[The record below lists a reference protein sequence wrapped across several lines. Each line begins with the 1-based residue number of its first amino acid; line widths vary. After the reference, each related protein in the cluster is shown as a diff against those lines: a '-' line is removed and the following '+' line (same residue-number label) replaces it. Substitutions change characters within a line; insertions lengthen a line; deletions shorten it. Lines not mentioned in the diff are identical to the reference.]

1 MNKRIFNAVTDIDDR
16 LILEADPENEAQQK
30 PKIKAVKICTI
41 AASICVLLGL
51 GAFIGIRLVNT
62 EKPIN
67 TSDKL
72 FSIRYGNVT
81 SDYEDDYKENVARV
95 PKWDERTIENQYSD
109 LGIDG
114 VMYSGTSRK
123 LDVLDI
129 GKKLGEYTASGYDTY
144 EDKTYEMTVRCYEIK
159 GVSIECAVAVELKDG
174 EYFSYTNSYY
184 KPKTLGDFVSDL
196 NLTDNT
202 TIGYAYYN
210 WYDEENGK
218 YQDVTFEQD
227 INDSDIWDI
236 LLTDETRDVPA
247 VEDFDSMFFLEE
259 ISFSISSEK
268 LGFENI
274 SIGMTKDGYLVT
286 NILSTGKAFF
296 LGEEK
301 CEELVDYVVE
311 NYEGVIIVY
320 NYPES
325 DDDTD
330 KKANGSDSGAVVS
343 TAVTAARPE

>member
-16 LILEADPENEAQQK
+16 LVLEADPENKAQQK

-41 AASICVLLGL
+41 AASICVLLGM
-51 GAFIGIRLVNT
+51 GAFAGIKLADT
-62 EKPIN
+62 EKPKN

-72 FSIRYGNVT
+72 FSIRYENVT
-81 SDYEDDYKENVARV
+81 SDYDEETALV
-95 PKWDERTIENQYSD
+95 PKWDERTIEEQYSCLNISSTHYD
-109 LGIDG
+109 GTAHKID
-114 VMYSGTSRK
+114 SSE
-123 LDVLDI
+123 I
-129 GKKLGEYTASGYDTY
+129 GKEIGEYTVSGYDIY

-159 GVSIECAVAVELKDG
+159 DVSSECAVAAELQDG
-174 EYFSYTNSYY
+174 KYFIYTNSYY
-184 KPKTLGDFVSDL
+184 KPKTLGNFVNDL
-196 NLTDNT
+196 DLTDNT

-210 WYDEENGK
+210 WYDGENGK

-236 LLTDETRDVPA
+236 LLSDETIDVSA
-247 VEDFDSMFFLEE
+247 VEDFDSMFFLDE

-301 CEELVDYVVE
+301 CEELVDYVVK
-311 NYEGVIIVY
+311 NYEGVITVY
-320 NYPES
+320 NYEEPE
-325 DDDTD
+325 DTD
-330 KKANGSDSGAVVS
+330 IKANDSDSSAVVS
-343 TAVTAARPE
+343 TAVTTSRPE